1 MFTILIMVLVA
12 TLAAVAAVAIT
23 AVSFW
28 LKLRKRL
35 WNSSLS
41 EFASLI
47 VLMERLVCVDESER
61 QYKFEQEQ
69 KVLKLQAV
77 AAAAARREKAQLQE
91 LKN

>member
-61 QYKFEQEQ
+61 RYKFEQEL